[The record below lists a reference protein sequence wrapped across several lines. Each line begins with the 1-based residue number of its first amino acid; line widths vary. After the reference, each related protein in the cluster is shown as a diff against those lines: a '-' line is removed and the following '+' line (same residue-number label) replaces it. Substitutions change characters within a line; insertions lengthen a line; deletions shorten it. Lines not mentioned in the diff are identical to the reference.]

1 MSRCLFVTAVGAAA
15 FTAPTNPARNR
26 ASRGG
31 VPFLPNTLGKNAT
44 SVVIPVRLSRGPS
57 RRLRALGTRA
67 HAGGDA
73 SDTPGEVP
81 SDPRSRPSPGTSAS
95 TKAALG
101 RLERSMAAA
110 VAAEDFALAATLRD
124 ELRATREGDALLAA
138 SARLSDAVAAEDY
151 AEAARLRDL
160 VRSLTPPKMRVDS
173 DRVTDGV
180 RVRARSSFVPERSDP
195 ENGAY
200 FFSYAVVIK
209 NESAAVVQL
218 IDREWVITDE
228 RGVVETVNGQGVI
241 GQQPVLLP
249 GQTFE
254 YASACPLRTP
264 RGKMRGVY
272 GFVKLV
278 AQTAEEYMDVESE
291 GLETP
296 DERLGRF
303 RTKDTNDDTNDK
315 QSPKSIFG
323 DDEDFGVT
331 FLKQPE
337 DARFAVEI
345 AEFGLDAEPEPE
357 T

>member
-1 MSRCLFVTAVGAAA
+1 MSRCLFVTSVGAAA

-31 VPFLPNTLGKNAT
+31 VPFLPNTLGNKHAT
-44 SVVIPVRLSRGPS
+44 SLVVPTRLGGPS
-57 RRLRALGTRA
+57 RRLRALGARA

-73 SDTPGEVP
+73 SDTPGKVP

-95 TKAALG
+95 AKAALG

-160 VRSLTPPKMRVDS
+160 VRSLTPEKMRTDS

-180 RVRARSSFVPERSDP
+180 RVRARSRFVPERSDP

-200 FFSYAVVIK
+200 FFSYAVCIK

-228 RGVVETVNGQGVI
+228 RGVVETVDGSGVI

-264 RGKMRGVY
+264 RGKMRGAY

-278 AQTAEEYMDVESE
+278 AQTAEEYMDSESE

-296 DERLGRF
+296 DEPLGRF
-303 RTKDTNDDTNDK
+303 GTKDTNDTN
-315 QSPKSIFG
+315 
-323 DDEDFGVT
+323 DEDFGVT

-337 DARFAVEI
+337 DARFTVEI

>member
-1 MSRCLFVTAVGAAA
+1 MSRCLVITAPGAAA
-15 FTAPTNPARNR
+15 FAAPSGHARD
-26 ASRGG
+26 AFRGG
-31 VPFLPNTLGKNAT
+31 ASGVPSMFSKSAASVALRARLG
-44 SVVIPVRLSRGPS
+44 VPS
-57 RRLRALGTRA
+57 RRPRTVPARA

-73 SDTPGEVP
+73 SDTAGDVP
-81 SDPRSRPSPGTSAS
+81 SEPERPSVGTFASA
-95 TKAALG
+95 KAAES

-160 VRSLTPPKMRVDS
+160 VRSLTPEKMRTDS

-180 RVRARSSFVPERSDP
+180 RVRARSRFVPERSDP

-200 FFSYAVVIK
+200 FFSYAVCIK

-228 RGVVETVNGQGVI
+228 RGVVETVDGSGVI

-264 RGKMRGVY
+264 RGKMRGAY

-278 AQTAEEYMDVESE
+278 AQTAEEDMDSESE

-296 DERLGRF
+296 DEPLGRF
-303 RTKDTNDDTNDK
+303 GTKDTNDTN
-315 QSPKSIFG
+315 
-323 DDEDFGVT
+323 DEDFGVT

-337 DARFAVEI
+337 DARFTVEI

>member
-1 MSRCLFVTAVGAAA
+1 
-15 FTAPTNPARNR
+15 
-26 ASRGG
+26 
-31 VPFLPNTLGKNAT
+31 
-44 SVVIPVRLSRGPS
+44 
-57 RRLRALGTRA
+57 
-67 HAGGDA
+67 
-73 SDTPGEVP
+73 
-81 SDPRSRPSPGTSAS
+81 
-95 TKAALG
+95 
-101 RLERSMAAA
+101 MAAA

-138 SARLSDAVAAEDY
+138 SARLSDAVAVEDY

-160 VRSLTPPKMRVDS
+160 VRSLTPEKMRTDS

-180 RVRARSSFVPERSDP
+180 RVRARSRFVPERSDP

-200 FFSYAVVIK
+200 FFSYAVCIK

-228 RGVVETVNGQGVI
+228 RGVVETVDGSGVI

-264 RGKMRGVY
+264 RGKMRGSY
-272 GFVKLV
+272 GFVWLV
-278 AQTAEEYMDVESE
+278 TQTADEYMDPNGE

-296 DERLGRF
+296 DEPLRAAFGTKNEPNGN
-303 RTKDTNDDTNDK
+303 RTPLDDD
-315 QSPKSIFG
+315 G
-323 DDEDFGVT
+323 GVT

-337 DARFAVEI
+337 DARFDVEV
-345 AEFGLDAEPEPE
+345 AEFGLDAEDEDP
-357 T
+357 

>member
-1 MSRCLFVTAVGAAA
+1 
-15 FTAPTNPARNR
+15 
-26 ASRGG
+26 
-31 VPFLPNTLGKNAT
+31 
-44 SVVIPVRLSRGPS
+44 
-57 RRLRALGTRA
+57 
-67 HAGGDA
+67 
-73 SDTPGEVP
+73 
-81 SDPRSRPSPGTSAS
+81 
-95 TKAALG
+95 
-101 RLERSMAAA
+101 
-110 VAAEDFALAATLRD
+110 
-124 ELRATREGDALLAA
+124 
-138 SARLSDAVAAEDY
+138 VAAEDY

-160 VRSLTPPKMRVDS
+160 VRSLTPEKMCTHS

-180 RVRARSSFVPERSDP
+180 RVRARSRFVPERSDP

-200 FFSYAVVIK
+200 FFSYAIFIK
-209 NESAAVVQL
+209 NESATVVQL

-228 RGVVETVNGQGVI
+228 RGVVETVDGPGVI

-264 RGKMRGVY
+264 RGKMRGAY

-278 AQTAEEYMDVESE
+278 AQTAEEYMDSESE

-296 DERLGRF
+296 DEPLGRF
-303 RTKDTNDDTNDK
+303 GTNDTNDT
-315 QSPKSIFG
+315 QSPKRFG

-345 AEFGLDAEPEPE
+345 AEFGLDAEPESE

>member
-1 MSRCLFVTAVGAAA
+1 
-15 FTAPTNPARNR
+15 
-26 ASRGG
+26 
-31 VPFLPNTLGKNAT
+31 
-44 SVVIPVRLSRGPS
+44 
-57 RRLRALGTRA
+57 
-67 HAGGDA
+67 
-73 SDTPGEVP
+73 
-81 SDPRSRPSPGTSAS
+81 
-95 TKAALG
+95 
-101 RLERSMAAA
+101 MAAA

-138 SARLSDAVAAEDY
+138 SARLSDAVAVEDY

-180 RVRARSSFVPERSDP
+180 RVRARSRFLPERSDP

-264 RGKMRGVY
+264 RGKMRGAY

-278 AQTAEEYMDVESE
+278 AQTAEEYMDAESE

-296 DERLGRF
+296 DEPLGRF
-303 RTKDTNDDTNDK
+303 RTNDDTNDDTNDTNDK
-315 QSPKSIFG
+315 QSRKKSKSVFG